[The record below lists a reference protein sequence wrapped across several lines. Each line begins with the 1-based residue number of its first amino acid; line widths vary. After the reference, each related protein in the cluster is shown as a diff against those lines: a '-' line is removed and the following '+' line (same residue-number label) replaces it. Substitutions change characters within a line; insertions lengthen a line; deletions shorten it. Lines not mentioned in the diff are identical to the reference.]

1 MKVKK
6 CNFHKIASAVTAL
19 SLMLGMLTVS
29 TVSAEISATGVKT
42 VDEDFSSTVMLEY
55 QKSTATTGMEGFFEN
70 DTSKNI
76 YVDSSKIGVYDGA
89 YKMRS
94 SGQNQGWLM
103 LQKYDE
109 ASNAIV
115 NSKEIIGSFL
125 APYKFTG
132 TGDTV
137 PTALKSFKGTLYST
151 NFTTD
156 NNAPFIVYNYIDNGN
171 VDAVTPYIWGSTVY
185 FRRHSIRTQTVKIEN
200 VGTYKKIYGIS
211 RVDQPSASGISVSDL
226 VTTTV
231 DGTTYYALDFE
242 ITYGTDAVTVAFSS
256 GDKSVFQTFKD
267 SQYVTNTIS
276 NCIDSSDKKTIA
288 SFGYNVASKST
299 SVGFLTQNVT
309 CVDNL
314 SLTYEYNK
322 DADELAQDFRNTHS
336 EILTMDIDTVS
347 EANTDAYTAALND
360 YNTLGTD
367 VQALLATEKAHLDAI
382 SEKLSG
388 LIVDQFFTAHSEA
401 LALTADTVSK
411 ENVSKAYA
419 ALTGFNELDTDTQ
432 SAVTARYNG
441 EHSTA
446 YAALSEFFKAL
457 CDKIYYNED
466 GALVYD
472 DFSGYTKA
480 DGAWGNTEYGTLT
493 KRGNKRI
500 NSVEYVVS
508 FNTAVLA
515 TGFNSSPFY
524 AYKDTAANQSF
535 LFRFA
540 SDASSSGWK
549 NKVFF
554 NGLELSNLQGIY
566 AGAHV
571 ASDVLNPEAYPTLT
585 LRVRYSYDYSVF
597 DGAAQKFPYGIS
609 YESNYIKMN
618 FQYSFD
624 ELPDRVYKTEPTY
637 MAILPKEG
645 ETVNDLFTVGFNVNR
660 MPSGSS
666 LTSFTVTYVDL
677 SISPEFE
684 AYAETYSKTQA
695 DVALSDKDNVTAAI
709 VCYETLTEVQKAK
722 YAADYNNLL
731 AVKEVID
738 LIENVNAVAVTPKAL
753 TVLDALKATYASAG
767 YTNTNVDSALAAK
780 YDAADV
786 FRPEIAGATIRT
798 SSNPNEQDLR
808 FISNIPAAPEGWRI
822 SEIGVVLLPQNILGS
837 SELTKDTAS
846 VAVAKKEYAE
856 GIVAPTKFTAELGK
870 SAQGDTRCARDI
882 CARTYVVYTDGTD
895 SYEYYSTNNTEN
907 NISNGTAVRSVYGV
921 ARSMAKAIIGTTEYG
936 TVTYTEKITATT
948 DIANEDIAGADVLE
962 FVSNNVDVIK
972 AYVLANQ

>member
-6 CNFHKIASAVTAL
+6 CNFYKIVSAVTAL

-42 VDEDFSSTVMLEY
+42 VEEDFSSTKMLEH
-55 QKSTATTGMEGFFEN
+55 QLSTSTTGMEGFVEN
-70 DTSKNI
+70 KIPQII
-76 YVDSSKIGVYDGA
+76 YPINTGVYDGA
-89 YKMRS
+89 YKMTH
-94 SGQNQGWLM
+94 SGQNQGWRM

-109 ASNAIV
+109 AKNEIV
-115 NSKEIIGSFL
+115 ASREIQGNFYT
-125 APYKFTG
+125 PYKFTG
-132 TGDTV
+132 TGETV

-151 NFTTD
+151 NFTQD
-156 NNAPFIVYNYIDNGN
+156 NNAPFIAYNYIDNGN
-171 VDAVTPYIWGSTVY
+171 VDAVTPYIWDGSVY
-185 FRRHSIRTQTVKIEN
+185 FRTFSIRTETVEIEN
-200 VGTYKKIYGIS
+200 VGSYKKIYGLG
-211 RVDQPSASGISVSDL
+211 RLDQPSVSGISVSDL
-226 VTTTV
+226 QKITINS
-231 DGTTYYALDFE
+231 TTYYALDFE
-242 ITYGTDAVTVAFSS
+242 ITYGTDAVTVSFSS
-256 GDKSVFQTFKD
+256 GEKSVSQTFND
-267 SQYVTNTIS
+267 SQYSNNNIS

-288 SFGYNVASKST
+288 SFGYNVASKAT
-299 SVGFLTQNVT
+299 AVGFLTQNVT

-322 DADELAQDFRNTHS
+322 DSDELVQDFRNTHS

-360 YNTLGTD
+360 YNALGTD
-367 VQALLATEKAHLDAI
+367 VQALLATEKAQLDAI
-382 SEKLSG
+382 SEKLSD
-388 LIVDQFFTAHSEA
+388 LIVDQFYTAHSEA

-535 LFRFA
+535 NFRFA

-554 NGLELSNLQGIY
+554 NGLQLNNLQGIY

-645 ETVNDLFTVGFNVNR
+645 KTVNDLFTVGFGTL
-660 MPSGSS
+660 PSGSA
-666 LTSFTVTYVDL
+666 LTSFTVTYVDP

-684 AYAETYSKTQA
+684 AFAKTYSKTQA
-695 DVALSDKDNVTAAI
+695 DVALSDKNDVTAAI
-709 VCYETLTEVQKAK
+709 ACYETLTEVQKAK
-722 YAADYNNLL
+722 
-731 AVKEVID
+731 
-738 LIENVNAVAVTPKAL
+738 
-753 TVLDALKATYASAG
+753 
-767 YTNTNVDSALAAK
+767 
-780 YDAADV
+780 
-786 FRPEIAGATIRT
+786 
-798 SSNPNEQDLR
+798 
-808 FISNIPAAPEGWRI
+808 
-822 SEIGVVLLPQNILGS
+822 
-837 SELTKDTAS
+837 
-846 VAVAKKEYAE
+846 
-856 GIVAPTKFTAELGK
+856 
-870 SAQGDTRCARDI
+870 
-882 CARTYVVYTDGTD
+882 
-895 SYEYYSTNNTEN
+895 
-907 NISNGTAVRSVYGV
+907 
-921 ARSMAKAIIGTTEYG
+921 
-936 TVTYTEKITATT
+936 
-948 DIANEDIAGADVLE
+948 
-962 FVSNNVDVIK
+962 
-972 AYVLANQ
+972 